1 MCEKG
6 GTSMKEKQKNTAKR
20 RTLFRSEEVPHEQ
33 PLAVNASDLPIAMNN
48 TSGICSGISQN
59 PDGTRTGI
67 SFEKVAVPDSGKK
80 D

>member
-1 MCEKG
+1 
-6 GTSMKEKQKNTAKR
+6 MKEKQKNTAKH
-20 RTLFRSEEVPHEQ
+20 RTLFRSEEVHHEQ
-33 PLAVNASDLPIAMNN
+33 PLAGNASDLPIATSN

>member
-1 MCEKG
+1 
-6 GTSMKEKQKNTAKR
+6 MKEKQKNTAKR

-67 SFEKVAVPDSGKK
+67 SFEKVAVLDSGKK
-80 D
+80 N